1 MEEIDIKD
9 FLGYLKKFLI
19 PMIVVAVLAT
29 GASIFYNLALKT
41 PMYKTSTTVVLAQ
54 KTGDEESASVTLNDI
69 NVNQKLVATYTE
81 IVKSK
86 LVLEQVINDLN
97 LDTTTEKLA
106 KHVTVTAVED
116 TEILKISVEDGNR
129 MLAAQIAN
137 KIADVFT
144 KEIVNI
150 YQLNNV
156 SVIDVA
162 QASDKQ
168 SNETTLRDAL
178 IVLFISV
185 FGVSAIAFIIYYFDD
200 TVKYSEDLEKKV
212 DLPIA
217 GKIIKSEIE
226 KRTIGDELLVDKYP
240 KSIVSESIKSLRTNL
255 QFSSVDDGFKTI
267 LVTSANASEGKSF
280 VSSNLA
286 ISFAQANK
294 KVLLIDCDLR
304 KGRLHKLFNLPNLNG
319 FSTLLTDDLENYRK
333 YIKKTHIKNLS
344 IIPRG
349 VYPPNPSELLGSQKC
364 KDLIVTLKS
373 KFDIIIFDG
382 APCNG
387 VTDSVI
393 MATNV
398 DETLIVV
405 RDSRT
410 PKNTLDTARD
420 SLKKVNAHI
429 TGVVINGINRKV
441 AKYYSYYGD
450 R

>member
-19 PMIVVAVLAT
+19 PMIVVAILAT
-29 GASIFYNLALKT
+29 GASIFYNLTLKT

-54 KTGDEESASVTLNDI
+54 KSDDKNSSSVTLNDI
-69 NVNQKLVATYTE
+69 NISQKLVATYTE

-86 LVLEQVINDLN
+86 LVLEKVIKDLG
-97 LDTTTEKLA
+97 LETTTEKLA
-106 KHVTVTAVED
+106 KHVSVAAIED
-116 TEILKISVEDGNR
+116 TEILKITVEDGNR
-129 MLAAQIAN
+129 ILAAQIAN

-156 SVIDVA
+156 SVIDEA
-162 QASDKQ
+162 QVSDKQ
-168 SNETTLRDAL
+168 SNETTVRDAL
-178 IVLFISV
+178 IAAFISI

-200 TVKYSEDLEKKV
+200 TVKYSEDLEKKIG
-212 DLPIA
+212 LPIA
-217 GKIIKSEIE
+217 GKVIKSEIE
-226 KRTIGDELLVDKYP
+226 KKTIGDELIVDKYP

-255 QFSSVDDGFKTI
+255 QFSNVDNGFKTI
-267 LVTSANASEGKSF
+267 LMTSANASEGKSF

-286 ISFAQANK
+286 ISFAQAGK
-294 KVLLIDCDLR
+294 KVLLVDCDLR
-304 KGRLHKLFNLPNLNG
+304 KGRLHKLFNIPNLNG
-319 FSTLLTDDLENYRK
+319 FSTLLTDELENYKK

-364 KDLIVTLKS
+364 KDLIVALKT
-373 KFDIIIFDG
+373 KYDIIIFDG

-393 MATNV
+393 MSTNV
-398 DETLIVV
+398 DETLIVT
-405 RDSRT
+405 RDART
-410 PKNTLDTARD
+410 PKNTLDATRD

-429 TGVVINGINRKV
+429 TGVVLNGVNRKV

>member
-9 FLGYLKKFLI
+9 FMGYLKKFLI
-19 PMIVVAVLAT
+19 PMIVVALIT
-29 GASIFYNLALKT
+29 IGGSIFYNLAIKT

-54 KTGDEESASVTLNDI
+54 STGDQTSSSVTLNDI
-69 NVNQKLVATYTE
+69 SINQKLVATYTE

-86 LVLEQVINDLN
+86 LVLEQVINDLK
-97 LDTTTEKLA
+97 LDTTAEKLA
-106 KHVTVTAVED
+106 KHVTVAAIED
-116 TEILKISVEDGNR
+116 TEILKITVEDGNR
-129 MLAAQIAN
+129 IAAAQIAN

-162 QASDKQ
+162 QVNDRQ
-168 SNETTLRDAL
+168 SNNTTVRDAAIAL
-178 IVLFISV
+178 LISV
-185 FGVSAIAFIIYYFDD
+185 FGISAIAFIVYYFDD
-200 TVKYSEDLEKKV
+200 TIKYSEDLEKKIG
-212 DLPIA
+212 LPIA
-217 GKIIKSEIE
+217 GKVIKSEIE
-226 KRTIGDELLVDKYP
+226 KKTMSDELLVDKYP

-255 QFSSVDDGFKTI
+255 QFSNVDSGFKTI

-280 VSSNLA
+280 ISSNLA

-294 KVLLIDCDLR
+294 KVLLVDCDLR

-319 FSTLLTDDLENYRK
+319 FSTLLTDELENYKK
-333 YIKKTHIKNLS
+333 YVQKTHIKNLS

-364 KDLIVTLKS
+364 KDLIVALKQ
-373 KFDIIIFDG
+373 KYDIIIFDG

-393 MATNV
+393 MSTNV
-398 DETLIVV
+398 DETIIVA
-405 RDSRT
+405 RDART
-410 PKNTLDTARD
+410 PKNTLDTTRE
-420 SLKKVNAHI
+420 SLQKVNAHI
-429 TGVVINGINRKV
+429 TGIVLNGVNRKI

-450 R
+450 K

>member
-29 GASIFYNLALKT
+29 GASIFYNLAIKT

-54 KTGDEESASVTLNDI
+54 QTGDNNTSSVTLNDI
-69 NVNQKLVATYTE
+69 SINQKLVATYTE

-86 LVLEQVINDLN
+86 LVLEQVISDLK
-97 LDTTTEKLA
+97 LDTTAEKLA
-106 KHVTVTAVED
+106 KHVTVAAIED
-116 TEILKISVEDGNR
+116 TEILKITVEDGNR
-129 MLAAQIAN
+129 IAAAQIAN

-162 QASDKQ
+162 QVNDKQ
-168 SNETTLRDAL
+168 SNNTTVRDAVIAL
-178 IVLFISV
+178 LISV
-185 FGVSAIAFIIYYFDD
+185 FGISAIAFVIYYFDD
-200 TVKYSEDLEKKV
+200 TIKYNEDLEKKIG
-212 DLPIA
+212 LPIA
-217 GKIIKSEIE
+217 GKVIKSDLE
-226 KRTIGDELLVDKYP
+226 KKSASDELLVDKYP

-255 QFSSVDDGFKTI
+255 QFSNVDKGFKTI

-286 ISFAQANK
+286 VSFAQANK

-319 FSTLLTDDLENYRK
+319 FSTLLTDELENYKK
-333 YIKKTHIKNLS
+333 YIQKTHIKNLS

-364 KDLIVTLKS
+364 KDLVVALKA
-373 KFDIIIFDG
+373 KYDIIIFDG

-393 MATNV
+393 MSTNV
-398 DETLIVV
+398 DETIIVA
-405 RDSRT
+405 RDART
-410 PKNTLDTARD
+410 PKSTIDTARE
-420 SLKKVNAHI
+420 SLQKVNAHI
-429 TGVVINGINRKV
+429 TGVVLNGVNRKI

-450 R
+450 K

>member
-29 GASIFYNLALKT
+29 GASIFYNLAIKT

-54 KTGDEESASVTLNDI
+54 QTGDNNTSSVTLNDI
-69 NVNQKLVATYTE
+69 SINQKLVATYTE

-86 LVLEQVINDLN
+86 LVLEQVISDLK
-97 LDTTTEKLA
+97 LDTTAEKLA
-106 KHVTVTAVED
+106 KHVTVAAIED
-116 TEILKISVEDGNR
+116 TEILKITVEDGNR
-129 MLAAQIAN
+129 IAAAQIAN

-162 QASDKQ
+162 QVNDKQ
-168 SNETTLRDAL
+168 SNNTTVRDAVIAL
-178 IVLFISV
+178 LISV
-185 FGVSAIAFIIYYFDD
+185 FGISAIAFVIYYFDD
-200 TVKYSEDLEKKV
+200 TIKYNEDLEKKIG
-212 DLPIA
+212 LPIA
-217 GKIIKSEIE
+217 GKVIKSDLE
-226 KRTIGDELLVDKYP
+226 KKTASDELLVDKYP

-255 QFSSVDDGFKTI
+255 QFSNVDKGFKTI

-286 ISFAQANK
+286 VSFAQANK

-319 FSTLLTDDLENYRK
+319 FSTLLTDELENYKK
-333 YIKKTHIKNLS
+333 YVQKTHIKNLS

-364 KDLIVTLKS
+364 KDLVVALKA
-373 KFDIIIFDG
+373 KYDIIIFDG

-393 MATNV
+393 MSTNV
-398 DETLIVV
+398 DETIIVA
-405 RDSRT
+405 RDART
-410 PKNTLDTARD
+410 PKSTIDTARE
-420 SLKKVNAHI
+420 SLQKVNAHI
-429 TGVVINGINRKV
+429 TGVVLNGVNRKI

-450 R
+450 K

>member
-9 FLGYLKKFLI
+9 FFRYLKKFLI
-19 PMIVVAVLAT
+19 PMIIVSILAI
-29 GASIFYNLALKT
+29 GASIFYNLVLKT
-41 PMYKTSTTVVLAQ
+41 PLYKTSTTVVLAQ
-54 KTGDEESASVTLNDI
+54 KTSEKESASVTLNDI
-69 NVNQKLVATYTE
+69 SINQKLVATYTE

-86 LVLEQVINDLN
+86 LVLEQVIDDLN

-116 TEILKISVEDGNR
+116 TEILKITVEDGNR
-129 MLAAQIAN
+129 ILAAQIAN

-162 QASDKQ
+162 QVSDKQ
-168 SNETTLRDAL
+168 SNQTTIRDAVIAL
-178 IVLFISV
+178 LISV

-200 TVKYSEDLEKKV
+200 TIKYSEDLEKKV
-212 DLPIA
+212 GLPIA

-226 KRTIGDELLVDKYP
+226 KKTIGDELLVDKYP

-267 LVTSANASEGKSF
+267 LVTSSNASEGKSF

-294 KVLLIDCDLR
+294 KVLLVDCDLR
-304 KGRLHKLFNLPNLNG
+304 KGHLHKLFNLPNLNG
-319 FSTLLTDDLENYRK
+319 FSTLLTDDLANYKK

-364 KDLIVTLKS
+364 KDLIAALKA
-373 KFDIIIFDG
+373 KYDIIIFDG

-405 RDSRT
+405 RDART
-410 PKNTLDTARD
+410 PKNTLDTTRD

-429 TGVVINGINRKV
+429 TGIVLNGVNRKI

-450 R
+450 K